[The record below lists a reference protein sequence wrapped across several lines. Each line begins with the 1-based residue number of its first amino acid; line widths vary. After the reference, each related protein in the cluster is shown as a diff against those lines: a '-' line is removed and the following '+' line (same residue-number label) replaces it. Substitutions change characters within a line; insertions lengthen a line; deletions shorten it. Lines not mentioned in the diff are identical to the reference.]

1 MNPLPPSPL
10 PRLTLSPRKKIIKNF
25 LERISKNVFNGI
37 EILFQRGM
45 SSGRRKE
52 EEEEAQKE

>member
-1 MNPLPPSPL
+1 MNPLPPSPV
-10 PRLTLSPRKKIIKNF
+10 SPSHPEKKIITNF